1 MKYWLMKSEPSEVSI
16 DDLAA
21 RPDQTVDWWGV
32 RNYAARNFL
41 RDMKRGDRAF
51 FYHSS
56 CPEPGVAGIVEIV
69 KEAYPDPTQFDP
81 QSEYFDARSKRDD
94 PRWSTVEVKLVR
106 KVRLLALADMRA
118 LPELQEMLVLRK
130 GNRLSVTPVEPAHWR
145 AVEALLAE

>member
-16 DDLAA
+16 DHLAEKSN
-21 RPDQTVDWWGV
+21 QTVDWFGV

-41 RDMKRGDRAF
+41 RAMKLGDRAL

-69 KEAYPDPTQFDP
+69 KEAYPDPTQFDVGG
-81 QSEYFDARSKRDD
+81 EYYDPKSPKDD

-106 KVRLLALADMRA
+106 KVKLLALAEMRDR
-118 LPELQEMLVLRK
+118 PELQNMVVLRK
-130 GNRLSVTPVEPAHWR
+130 GNRLSVTPVEPAEWK
-145 AVEALLAE
+145 AVEALLK

>member
-106 KVRLLALADMRA
+106 KVRLLALADMRVR
-118 LPELQEMLVLRK
+118 PELQEMLVLRK